1 MKEEK
6 SGLAMQKDLDHC
18 LDKLI
23 LNLLAAKYR
32 TILAQM

>member
-1 MKEEK
+1 MVEK
-6 SGLAMQKDLDHC
+6 SGLAMQKDLDRC

-32 TILAQM
+32 KIPV